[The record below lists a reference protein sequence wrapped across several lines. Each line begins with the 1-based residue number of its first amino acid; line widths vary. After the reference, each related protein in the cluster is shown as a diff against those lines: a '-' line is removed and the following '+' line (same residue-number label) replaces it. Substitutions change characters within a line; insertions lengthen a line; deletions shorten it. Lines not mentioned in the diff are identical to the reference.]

1 MDRNTNEYDVLMS
14 PIMVLIENPILEVIA
29 VIGSLTL
36 IVQNMAINIW

>member
-1 MDRNTNEYDVLMS
+1 MDRNTNEYDVL
-14 PIMVLIENPILEVIA
+14 IMVLIENPILEVIA

>member
-1 MDRNTNEYDVLMS
+1 MDRTTNEYDVLMS